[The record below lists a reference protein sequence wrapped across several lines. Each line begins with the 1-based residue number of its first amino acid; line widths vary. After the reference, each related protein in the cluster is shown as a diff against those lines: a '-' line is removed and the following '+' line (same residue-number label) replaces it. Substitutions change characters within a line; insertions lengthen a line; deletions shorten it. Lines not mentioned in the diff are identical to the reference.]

1 MDNHVKL
8 TPERHALP
16 VVSGGLTRAFGA
28 RLRETCDASG
38 RFDLVCE
45 ATAPEEL
52 LDGIETLGRSR
63 PTLVVLS
70 GKWLRDE
77 GLELLIE
84 VRRLNRNALVLLI
97 GADLESLAL
106 GQALKLG
113 LRGLADSATDPERL
127 GKAMDVVAA
136 GELWISRQLLFEVV
150 GMLLPQDVEG
160 QGDVWLNLPSL
171 TEREHDVLKKVLEG
185 KPNKSIANELGISEQ
200 TVKIHLQHVY
210 RKLGV
215 HRRVDLLK
223 AFSESRPAA

>member
-1 MDNHVKL
+1 MQL
-8 TPERHALP
+8 TPERHSLP
-16 VVSGGLTRAFGA
+16 VVSGGLTRGFCTK
-28 RLRETCDASG
+28 LREACEATG
-38 RFDLVCE
+38 RYDLVCE
-45 ATAPEEL
+45 AAIPEDF

-63 PTLVVLS
+63 QTLVALS

-113 LRGLADSATDPERL
+113 LRGLADPSTDTFRL

-136 GELWISRQLLFEVV
+136 GELWISRQLLFKVI
-150 GMLLPQDVEG
+150 GMLLPHDLESQT
-160 QGDVWLNLPSL
+160 DVWLNLPSL
-171 TEREHDVLKKVLEG
+171 TEREHDVLRKVLEG

-215 HRRVDLLK
+215 HRRVDLLR